1 MQTSLARGFTLL
13 EMVVSIILL
22 GIVATTIGAFILPAV
37 TAQQDVERRAALV
50 DATESALRR
59 MSRDIRLALPNSVR
73 ISNSI
78 TGGVGFAIEMIPALD
93 GGKYCDSGV
102 ANCAGASQLL
112 DITVSD
118 TDFDVVG
125 CFRNSTFTGA
135 SFPSTAFR
143 LVIGDSSGLVYS
155 ASGSPAVVT
164 PSGTSITLSTVNGG
178 GAGSGTC
185 GTSSGTNTSYRHHLA
200 ISGGHRFS
208 TASSRQRVFVVQ
220 TSALPV
226 TYICNATTGT
236 LTRYA
241 GYSIQSSQPTDASAA
256 PLSTA
261 SSIGRVAGNIS
272 SSGCGITSDT
282 PSVQSRSV
290 VTLSIGLTSSG
301 ESVQLMSQVQLDN
314 SQ

>member
-1 MQTSLARGFTLL
+1 MRLRAAGFTLIEL
-13 EMVVSIILL
+13 VVSIVLL
-22 GIVATTIGAFILPAV
+22 GIVATTIGAFIVPAV
-37 TAQQDVERRAALV
+37 TAHQDVERRAALV

-73 ISNSI
+73 ITNL
-78 TGGVGFAIEMIPALD
+78 GNGFAIELIPTLD
-93 GGKYCDSGV
+93 GGKYCISGV

-112 DITVSD
+112 DFTVSD
-118 TDFDVVG
+118 TDFDIIG
-125 CFRNSTFTGA
+125 CFRNSAFTGA

-178 GAGSGTC
+178 GSGSGTC
-185 GTSSGTNTSYRHHLA
+185 GSSSGANTSHRHHLA

-208 TASSRQRVFVVQ
+208 TASSRQRIFVVQ
-220 TSALPV
+220 TPV
-226 TYICNATTGT
+226 TYVCNFSNGT
-236 LTRYA
+236 LKRFA
-241 GYSIQSSQPTDASAA
+241 GYAIQSSQPTDGSAA

-261 SSIGRVAGNIS
+261 PSIGQVAASVSNCS
-272 SSGCGITSDT
+272 VTTTTAD
-282 PSVQSRSV
+282 VQSRSV
-290 VTLSIGLTSSG
+290 LTLTLALTNTG
-301 ESVQLMSQVQLDN
+301 ESVQLLSQVQLDN